1 MLWFITLLLTS
12 LGFFLSLWIILPAP
26 IFSLLPF
33 GVVAPEI
40 SPWLVSLNGNALIL
54 SVTHLEQGSLS
65 VIVLIGS
72 LSAFCLSLLPLIQF
86 SATNRSFAAEM
97 EAKLGKDYLSK
108 ISPEMQL
115 RMRPQPLILADVFRG
130 IPRSEIRIERNIIF
144 ASPDNI
150 DLKLNIYRPL
160 SRGIY
165 PAIVIIYGG
174 AWKGGKPS
182 NDEAFSCYMAHQGYS
197 AIAIDYRHAPQYK
210 YPTQIQDV
218 TAALKYIKN
227 HAEQLEVD
235 LERVG
240 IMGRSAGGHLASI
253 AGYQR
258 QIIDFKAVVNYYSPV
273 SLREGYYDLPFPDPI
288 KIRKILHEFLGGN
301 PEELPLLYHQASPN
315 SYIESELPPSLSIYA
330 GRDKIVQAKFG
341 RSLHQE
347 LQATN
352 NLSVYLQIPWAEH
365 AFDAV
370 FFGVS
375 NQLALYYTERF
386 LAWSLL

>member
-1 MLWFITLLLTS
+1 MLWFITLLLTT
-12 LGFFLSLWIILPAP
+12 LGLFLSLWIILPAP

-40 SPWLVSLNGNALIL
+40 SPWLVSLNGNAFIL
-54 SVTHLEQGSLS
+54 TVTHLEQGTLG
-65 VIVLIGS
+65 VIALIGS
-72 LSAFCLSLLPLIQF
+72 LSALCLSLLPLIQF
-86 SATNRSFAAEM
+86 PATNGKFAAEM

-108 ISPEMQL
+108 IPPEIQL
-115 RMRPQPLILADVFRG
+115 KMRPQPLILADVFRG
-130 IPRSEIRIERNIIF
+130 IPQGEIRIERNIIF

-150 DLKLNIYRPL
+150 DLKLNVYRPL
-160 SRGIY
+160 SPGIY
-165 PAIVIIYGG
+165 PAIIIIYGG
-174 AWKGGKPS
+174 AWKRGKPS
-182 NDEAFSCYMAHQGYS
+182 NDEAFSCYIAAQGYS

-218 TAALKYIKN
+218 TTAFQYIKN
-227 HAEQLEVD
+227 HAEQLEID
-235 LERVG
+235 LERIA
-240 IMGRSAGGHLASI
+240 IMGRSAGAHLALI

-273 SLREGYYDLPFPDPI
+273 SLTAGYYDLPVPDPI
-288 KIRKILHEFLGGN
+288 RIRKILHEFLGGN
-301 PEELPLLYHQASPN
+301 PEEIPHLYHQASPD
-315 SYIESELPPSLSIYA
+315 SYIESKLPPSLLIYA

-341 RSLHQE
+341 RNLDKE
-347 LQATN
+347 LQAKN

-386 LAWSLL
+386 LAWSLG